1 MAAPTSSNLKCF
13 KFIFIAIFCCNVNSG
28 NSQNFPAQSLAK
40 AFFCFNNK
48 YIYTGCDEA
57 YRLNE
62 SGNLNVPREA
72 TDIFCNG
79 PCFAETQIVLK
90 CVDNILSDFI
100 FYNKA
105 TIGDVTNV
113 LHAGCSYTNRRDMK
127 IACDMPSPQIQ
138 FQDMI
143 MTSYP
148 TTTKIRLRRLI
159 LYTGGLLF
167 FLLWC
172 IHHSSSMMVSL
183 GDIWFQIFFLLWSA
197 YIDPIS
203 TDTLPF
209 HFCSFLS
216 LLASGV
222 GRLESKQRAI
232 YATMDGWMDRMEC
245 GVVVVYRSRRDQ

>member
-79 PCFAETQIVLK
+79 PCFAETKLVLK

-113 LHAGCSYTNRRDMK
+113 LHAGCSYTNRRGNFDVG
-127 IACDMPSPQIQ
+127 DY
-138 FQDMI
+138 FQGEI
-143 MTSYP
+143 SEAP
-148 TTTKIRLRRLI
+148 RL
-159 LYTGGLLF
+159 
-167 FLLWC
+167 
-172 IHHSSSMMVSL
+172 
-183 GDIWFQIFFLLWSA
+183 
-197 YIDPIS
+197 
-203 TDTLPF
+203 
-209 HFCSFLS
+209 CSFIISLS
-216 LLASGV
+216 TLTLIIGSF
-222 GRLESKQRAI
+222 
-232 YATMDGWMDRMEC
+232 MF
-245 GVVVVYRSRRDQ
+245 